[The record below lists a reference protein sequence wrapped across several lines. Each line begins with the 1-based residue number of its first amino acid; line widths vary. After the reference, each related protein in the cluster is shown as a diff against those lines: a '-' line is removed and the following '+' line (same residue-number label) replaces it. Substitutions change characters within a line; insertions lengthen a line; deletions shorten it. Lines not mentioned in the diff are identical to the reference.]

1 MYRFTTAILNQ
12 SSEKISAQEV
22 ILQKNSQPSLI
33 IFTVD
38 KQLAVDSLL
47 PDGSLTIHCEVEY
60 AVGKENV
67 SDTNEDCRGH
77 QIECSD
83 QFSAEIGDLFNNEK
97 FSDVT
102 FKVDDQEFKA
112 HKNILAARSEVFA
125 AMFGH
130 PTKKQSSKK
139 MEIVEIKY
147 IEPDV
152 FKEVLRF
159 IYTGLVPLDKMES
172 MADLL
177 LVAANDYSLKKL
189 KISCENHEIH
199 NMSADRCFINL
210 TSNYRSNPENRLHKS
225 AILYFRRFPGKVMAT
240 EQWKR
245 FRKEIPNDP
254 LWTFILEIM
263 ETIHLPQV

>member
-1 MYRFTTAILNQ
+1 MYRFTTAIFNQ
-12 SSEKISAQEV
+12 RSEKISAQEV

-83 QFSAEIGDLFNNEK
+83 QFSANIGNLFNNET

-102 FKVDDQEFKA
+102 FKVFGQEFKA

-125 AMFGH
+125 AMFEY
-130 PTKKQSSKK
+130 PTKKQSSNKV
-139 MEIVEIKY
+139 EIVEIFY
-147 IEPDV
+147 EPDV
-152 FKEVLRF
+152 FEEVLRF

-177 LVAANDYSLKKL
+177 LEAANEYSLEKL

-199 NMSADRCFINL
+199 NMSADACFRHL
-210 TSNYRSNPENRLHKS
+210 TGTDHINPEERLKKS

-240 EQWKR
+240 DEWKEY
-245 FRKEIPNDP
+245 KEWADDP
-254 LWTFILEIM
+254 VWTLIRDIM

>member
-12 SSEKISAQEV
+12 RSEKISAQEV

-77 QIECSD
+77 QIECNN
-83 QFSAEIGDLFNNEK
+83 QFSAHIGNLFNNET

-102 FKVDDQEFKA
+102 FKVFGQEFKA

-125 AMFGH
+125 AMFEY
-130 PTKKQSSKK
+130 PTKKQSSNKV
-139 MEIVEIKY
+139 EIVEIFY
-147 IEPDV
+147 EPDV
-152 FKEVLRF
+152 FEEVLRF

-177 LVAANDYSLKKL
+177 LEAANEYSLEKL
-189 KISCENHEIH
+189 KIACENHEIH
-199 NMSADRCFINL
+199 NMDADACFRHL
-210 TSNYRSNPENRLHKS
+210 TGTDHINPEERLKKS

-240 EQWKR
+240 DGWKEY
-245 FRKEIPNDP
+245 KEWADDP
-254 LWTFILEIM
+254 VWTLIRDIM